1 MWSIGFGGSAGGFR
15 GTSLAVLNDSFW
27 LQAKNW
33 GHTTER
39 WRKRGNASAYLCV
52 VDRSR
57 GKGQPD
63 TNTPYFH
70 HSDVVFLVF
79 FDTSLLQEILFSSS
93 ICIAVCFFLFCLQN
107 ALGGVF
113 FINPFFFFS
122 KIASRWTEF
131 ASHPFYFLI
140 CFWLFAP
147 CFANVSPSF
156 FFLFFFLFNTKKQTK
171 KRQTNKKN
179 EFCFGMPEWAKLLCD
194 LWKSY
199 INGYLMELLLDVLL
213 ICVNSQIKL
222 YFKNPMLIF
231 FSCLC
236 FTVHIILQL

>member
-27 LQAKNW
+27 LRAKNW

-39 WRKRGNASAYLCV
+39 WRKRGNGSAHLCV

-79 FDTSLLQEILFSSS
+79 FDTSLLQEIFFHPPFVSQYGFFSF
-93 ICIAVCFFLFCLQN
+93 FFLFLSLQN

-113 FINPFFFFS
+113 FFFFINPFFSFLAKLLPDELNLHHILFIFS
-122 KIASRWTEF
+122 SVFDCLHLALLM
-131 ASHPFYFLI
+131 SHPL
-140 CFWLFAP
+140 
-147 CFANVSPSF
+147 

-171 KRQTNKKN
+171 KK
-179 EFCFGMPEWAKLLCD
+179 
-194 LWKSY
+194 
-199 INGYLMELLLDVLL
+199 
-213 ICVNSQIKL
+213 
-222 YFKNPMLIF
+222 
-231 FSCLC
+231 
-236 FTVHIILQL
+236 